1 MCRAVR
7 RSTIATGRRDS
18 AERRHFGWTWTRLP
32 GVAGRGLEA
41 LAAAFG
47 VEPNIADLATV
58 VTQRLETEPSAAD
71 WSAVLTV
78 VGILITIDS
87 RNIKRLR
94 DKHRIPKSQRS
105 VMAQMVAA
113 HNPDVDPDDFVG
125 RVLAL
130 VGAALAASS

>member
-1 MCRAVR
+1 M
-7 RSTIATGRRDS
+7 
-18 AERRHFGWTWTRLP
+18 
-32 GVAGRGLEA
+32 AGRELEA

-47 VEPNIADLATV
+47 VEPDIADLATV
-58 VTQRLETEPSAAD
+58 ISQRLETEPSAAD

-78 VGILITIDS
+78 LGILITIDS

-94 DKHRIPKSQRS
+94 DQHRIPKSQRS

-130 VGAALAASS
+130 VGAALAFQLSSD